1 MLYNENF
8 IHTGAKFPPVCEI
21 SRLKKYA
28 ENRLLFNGN
37 TEQVLRSYKE
47 RITNIITKFTDV
59 PITFKSDINYFKLLT
74 LKTGDLVCGEPITLS
89 TDDSKKDMLDE
100 FKNYVDFDGKL
111 LESVYDVSRLGE
123 SIIRICEDE
132 NRKGNIIVCNPDM
145 WFPVCNRENIRD
157 IKVHIIAWIDETEI
171 NGKAVKILKVQ
182 KHYKGYYIKE
192 TYVINNSERVT
203 EVMPDGENISYECYT
218 VGPKIAESGK
228 DKIDTGLS
236 DFAIVQLTGTTM
248 PDDIHGIDDYD
259 AITSLVAELEVRY
272 ALESVILDKHT
283 APTMYANE
291 RAFTVDRI
299 TGEFSVNTGGVIPV
313 GADENPPGYIT
324 WDASLQANHYMIEQ
338 LEKKINSL
346 SEMGAVIDDSAFG
359 NSQGYEAL
367 EIRMTNA
374 RLKARRLTNKL
385 TKPVKKIIE
394 LLSELWGD
402 KIEAKDVSIFWNDGI
417 PNSEFRESSIANL
430 KSSFFSNGT
439 ILKQHFGLSEEE
451 AAEEVEKKQDENID
465 SLGGGFGLGV
475 NIPRDT
481 MSNENDE

>member
-1 MLYNENF
+1 MIYNENF

-21 SRLKKYA
+21 ARLKKYA
-28 ENRLLFNGN
+28 DNRLLFNGE

-47 RITNIITKFTDV
+47 RIVNIITKFTDV
-59 PITFKSDINYFKLLT
+59 PITYKSDINYFKLLT

-89 TDDSKKDMLDE
+89 TDDSRKELLYNC
-100 FKNYVDFDGKL
+100 KNYADFDGKL

-123 SIIRICEDE
+123 SLIRVCEDD
-132 NRKGNIIVCNPDM
+132 NKKGNIIVFNPDI

-157 IKVHIIAWIDETEI
+157 VKVHILAWIDEIEV
-171 NGKAVKILKVQ
+171 NGKEVKILKVQ

-192 TYVINNSERVT
+192 NYAINNCERVKDI
-203 EVMPDGENISYECYT
+203 MFDGENITYDSYTIGRQLVAPER
-218 VGPKIAESGK
+218 
-228 DKIDTGLS
+228 IDTGLS
-236 DFAIVQLTGTTM
+236 DFAIVQLAGTTM

-291 RAFTVDRI
+291 RAFTPDRI
-299 TGEFSVNTGGVIPV
+299 SGELTLNPGGAIPV
-313 GADENPPGYIT
+313 APGENPPGYIT

-346 SEMGAVIDDSAFG
+346 SELGAVIDDSAFG

-374 RLKARRLTNKL
+374 RLKARRITNKL
-385 TKPVKKIIE
+385 TAPVKKVIE
-394 LLSELWGD
+394 LLSELWGN
-402 KIEAKDVSIFWNDGI
+402 KIESSEISIFWNDGI

-430 KSSFFSNGT
+430 KLPFFSIST
-439 ILKQHFGLSEEE
+439 LLKQHFGMSEEE
-451 AAEEVEKKQDENID
+451 AAEEVEKRQDENIE
-465 SLGGGFGLGV
+465 SIGGGFGLGV
-475 NIPRDT
+475 NTPENT
-481 MSNENDE
+481 MNDENE